1 MKQVRPLGRVTAGPE
16 SKILEGGSVLEER
29 VAGDGEASRPYSAAG
44 DGRDMPYEYKVRS
57 GEVHENVVV
66 QRLREWHFLTTAQPW
81 NHLYVLPDKF
91 SEARHLLLEK
101 TLSGHSI
108 SYAGGR
114 GLEGHHPA

>member
-57 GEVHENVVV
+57 GDVHEKVVH
-66 QRLREWHFLTTAQPW
+66 RLREWHFL
-81 NHLYVLPDKF
+81 F
-91 SEARHLLLEK
+91 SRAVARAVCSQGVNS
-101 TLSGHSI
+101 T
-108 SYAGGR
+108 
-114 GLEGHHPA
+114 